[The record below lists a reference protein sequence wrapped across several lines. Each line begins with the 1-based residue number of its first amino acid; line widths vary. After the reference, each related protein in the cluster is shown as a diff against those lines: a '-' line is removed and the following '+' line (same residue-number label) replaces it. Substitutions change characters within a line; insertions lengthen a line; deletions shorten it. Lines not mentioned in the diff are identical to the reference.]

1 VKPGRQDGGGRRS
14 PAEAAILFDFNG
26 VLVDDE
32 EHHFES
38 FRTVLREE
46 GLELSREQYYAEYL
60 GFDDRKGF
68 VEAFRRARRAVAAE
82 HLTRLIAAKSRAY
95 EELIRHQVAL
105 VPGAAEFVRRAGEHF
120 RLAIVSG
127 ALRREIDL
135 VLSRAELRPYFEVII
150 AAEDVRVCKPDP
162 EGYIAAHA
170 GLSRSGPPPLARERC
185 VVIEDSLPGLA
196 AARAARMRCVGLTT
210 SHAANAMRG
219 AALVWESFAGH
230 GPDELL
236 RLLA

>member
-1 VKPGRQDGGGRRS
+1 
-14 PAEAAILFDFNG
+14 LFDFNG

-38 FRTVLREE
+38 FRTVLHEE
-46 GLELSREQYYAEYL
+46 GMDLLREQYYAEYL

-68 VEAFRRARRAVAAE
+68 VEAFRRARRPTTAE

-95 EELIRHQVAL
+95 EERIRHQIAL
-105 VPGAAEFVRRAGEHF
+105 VPGAAEFVPRAGEHF

-135 VLSRAELRPYFEVII
+135 VLERAGLRPYFEVIV
-150 AAEDVRVCKPDP
+150 AAEDVRLCKPDP
-162 EGYIAAHA
+162 EGYLAAHA
-170 GLSRSGPPPLARERC
+170 GLSRAGQVPRERC
-185 VVIEDSLPGLA
+185 VVIEDSLPGLE

-210 SHAANAMRG
+210 SHPPESMRG
-219 AALVWESFAGH
+219 ADLVWESFSGH

-236 RLLA
+236 RLLAG